1 MVETRRKRAALAVGA
16 EEVEAE
22 LARLRLRLLR
32 EGAVRLSLLKPPTLR
47 DEIAERLVAEGF
59 ELGAAFVR
67 RPLAAQLHDALSREE
82 AIPLSELSERARGA
96 SRAELARAVDACVAR
111 GELRRIL
118 RGRTEYVVGAR
129 HAVLGEQRL
138 RALRETFSDLAKMLD
153 AVSKKKNVGLLA
165 SDIEQ
170 MLSAA
175 QRVLEED
182 SAPGPA
188 AVADPDD
195 AVTAPAPAVASRR
208 VPTPTRAAPLATRTA
223 PAAPATTPR
232 AAAAAPAKAADPLA
246 ELLIALDAV
255 RDTRSGMSFVP
266 AVVQRLSAAMPVAEA
281 LELLLRAARRE
292 LIELRPE
299 GGLGRLSEEEL
310 SLCPPGPA
318 GTRLSWARRSAGAAA

>member
-22 LARLRLRLLR
+22 LAHLRLRLLR

-82 AIPLSELSERARGA
+82 AIALSELSERARGA
-96 SRAELARAVDACVAR
+96 SRAELARAVDGCVAR

-138 RALRETFSDLAKMLD
+138 KALRETFSDLAKMLD

-188 AVADPDD
+188 AGADPDD
-195 AVTAPAPAVASRR
+195 AVTAPAVAARRAPA
-208 VPTPTRAAPLATRTA
+208 PTRAALATRTA
-223 PAAPATTPR
+223 PAVPVTTPR
-232 AAAAAPAKAADPLA
+232 AAPAAPAKAADPLA

-255 RDTRSGMSFVP
+255 RDTRNGMSFVP